1 MSQAAESQHHA
12 GLARTIRV
20 LQDHVG
26 IKEGIS
32 QSQLAEE
39 VDVHVSTLRNW
50 IEQLRR
56 EGWPIGSING
66 YGYFLMSSE
75 DDFRA
80 VMASLEKARASKAE
94 TMSALASAY
103 YGEGQRFYYG
113 TGSGADE

>member
-1 MSQAAESQHHA
+1 MSQAAEARHHS

-26 IKEGIS
+26 IENGIS
-32 QSQLAEE
+32 QQQLADE

-56 EGWPIGSING
+56 EGWPIGSLNG
-66 YGYFLMSSE
+66 YGYFLMASE

-80 VMASLEKARASKAE
+80 VMASLEGRRQSTGE
-94 TMSALASAY
+94 TMEALASAFYGQGKRLY
-103 YGEGQRFYYG
+103 YG
-113 TGSGADE
+113 SGEA